1 MANTDKYIK
10 DLEDTNALNKDEIR
24 ELSKE
29 NKELKK
35 KINEYENLL
44 IEIKTER
51 EVLARTKQKTWEEKV
66 IDFTGVLP
74 FKIGMILR
82 FLLTPPVSRYFFM
95 LIFALMVVA
104 SFIGWDGVADGINT
118 ITGIFD

>member
-1 MANTDKYIK
+1 MSNTGKYIK
-10 DLEDTNALNKDEIR
+10 KLETDLVIRKDEIVK
-24 ELSKE
+24 LTIE
-29 NKELKK
+29 NKELRKRM
-35 KINEYENLL
+35 NEYENIL

-51 EVLARTKQKTWEEKV
+51 EVSARTKQKTWEEKV

-95 LIFALMVVA
+95 LIFALTIVA
-104 SFIGWDGVADGINT
+104 SFIGWAGVADGIST
-118 ITGIFD
+118 IVSIFN